1 MRQKFFGDIFH
12 HTRGA
17 SFHLRLAVKS
27 RLAVKTVRN
36 LFSNCGINVGPPRK
50 PKRTMNET
58 TQFLIDHGL
67 LLVFAAVFLEQIG
80 LPLPALP
87 WLLAAGALS
96 ASGKFSP
103 LLGIGLTVLACV
115 IADTFWF
122 YLGRHRG
129 ARVLGWLCRLSLEPD
144 SCVRRTSRVFTH
156 YGKSGIILAK
166 FVPGLNTLA
175 PPLAGMSGI
184 STAQFVAIDT
194 FASLVYGASLIGLG
208 YFFSNQIEQIGSAI
222 AHIGAST
229 LSLLAGIAALYL
241 AYKYWQRQK
250 LLRELRSVRIT
261 VAELRDK
268 LDSGEKPAI
277 YDLRSRAELAL
288 NPSVIQG
295 AVHLDFEDVIKQ
307 RPEFPQD
314 RDIVVYCSCPNEVTS
329 ARLALSLK
337 RQGFTRV
344 RPLLGGIEAWRKQ
357 NYPMESWTTT
367 AANTITTVLTGG
379 QTAPSTNSNL

>member
-1 MRQKFFGDIFH
+1 M
-12 HTRGA
+12 
-17 SFHLRLAVKS
+17 S
-27 RLAVKTVRN
+27 
-36 LFSNCGINVGPPRK
+36 
-50 PKRTMNET
+50 ET
-58 TQFLIDHGL
+58 TRFLIGHGYSFL
-67 LLVFAAVFLEQIG
+67 FMAVILEQIG

-96 ASGKFSP
+96 ARGEFSAP
-103 LLGIGLTVLACV
+103 IGIYLTVLACV

-122 YLGRHRG
+122 YLGRFRG
-129 ARVLGWLCRLSLEPD
+129 ARVFGWLCRISLEPD

-156 YGKSGIILAK
+156 YGKPGIILAK

-184 STAQFVAIDT
+184 STAQFVVIDA
-194 FASLVYGASLIGLG
+194 FASLVYGAGLIGLG

-222 AHIGAST
+222 AHIGVSA
-229 LSLLAGIAALYL
+229 LSLLVGIAALYL

-250 LLRELRSVRIT
+250 LLRELRAVRIT

-277 YDLRSRAELAL
+277 YDLRSRAELEL
-288 NPSVIQG
+288 DPSVIQG
-295 AVHLDFEDVIKQ
+295 AVHLDFEDVIKH
-307 RPEFPQD
+307 RPELPQD

-367 AANTITTVLTGG
+367 AANAITAVLAGG
-379 QTAPSTNSNL
+379 ETAPSTNSNH